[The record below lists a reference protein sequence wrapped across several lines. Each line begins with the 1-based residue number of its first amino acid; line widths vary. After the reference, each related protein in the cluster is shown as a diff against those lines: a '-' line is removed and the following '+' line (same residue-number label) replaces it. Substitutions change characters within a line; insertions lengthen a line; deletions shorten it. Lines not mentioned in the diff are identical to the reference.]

1 MTDILPDFQPEP
13 ELRLT
18 PAHLAMQ
25 QQLMELT
32 GVAQVV
38 IGPSGQLTLNS
49 RAYDMFGLHR
59 DAPSLTL
66 EQLESII
73 DEADRARFRHAG
85 EQAGES
91 RGSSELDCRLLR
103 PDGRS
108 VHLHARRYAERDAR
122 GRVTAHVLLALD
134 ITERTRVESALLE
147 TAERFR
153 AMTALSTDVHWA
165 AEAAPPSP
173 VAPVAAAAD
182 VRATEKLPSGPKQK
196 MRVLYVEDN
205 MFNLMLF
212 DEVMQTRDDVELRI
226 AQDGAKG
233 FDIAQSWLPH
243 VLVLDAHL
251 PDTHG
256 IELLKKIRQIE
267 GLKSTPVFMCSG
279 DNQPEHKQAAS
290 DAGFYGYWTKP
301 VDIDKVF
308 ADLDEVANR
317 TVFS

>member
-1 MTDILPDFQPEP
+1 MTDLLPDFKPEP

-18 PAHLAMQ
+18 AAHLAMQ

-38 IGPSGQLTLNS
+38 IGPSGQLKLNS
-49 RAYDMFGLHR
+49 RACDMFGLDR
-59 DAPSLTL
+59 DARPITL
-66 EQLESII
+66 AELESLI
-73 DEADRARFRHAG
+73 DAADRSRFRDAG
-85 EQAGES
+85 QEAGQSNEP
-91 RGSSELDCRLLR
+91 RELDCRLIR
-103 PDGRS
+103 PDGRA
-108 VHLHARRYAERDAR
+108 VELHVRRYGERDAH

-134 ITERTRVESALLE
+134 ITERKRVERALLE

-153 AMTALSTDVHWA
+153 AMTALSSDQHWA
-165 AEAAPPSP
+165 PEAPSPSP
-173 VAPVAAAAD
+173 VATTPPEQSASEA
-182 VRATEKLPSGPKQK
+182 EKVSSRPKQK

-212 DEVMQTRDDVELRI
+212 DEVMQTREDVELRI

-256 IELLKKIRQIE
+256 IDLIKRMRQVE
-267 GLKSTPVFMCSG
+267 GLKNTPVFMCSG
-279 DNQPEHKQAAS
+279 DNQPEHKQAAKE
-290 DAGFYGYWTKP
+290 AGFDGYWTKP

-308 ADLDEVANR
+308 ADLDDVANR
-317 TVFS
+317 TVFG

>member
-1 MTDILPDFQPEP
+1 MTDILPDFQAEP

-49 RAYDMFGLHR
+49 RAYDMLGLSR
-59 DAPSLTL
+59 DAPAVTL
-66 EQLESII
+66 AQLEALI
-73 DEADRARFRHAG
+73 DAADRTRFREAG

-91 RGSSELDCRLLR
+91 RGSSELDCHLIR
-103 PDGRS
+103 PDGRGIQ
-108 VHLHARRYAERDAR
+108 LHARRYAERDAR
-122 GRVTAHVLLALD
+122 GRVTAQVLLALD
-134 ITERTRVESALLE
+134 ITERKRVESALLE

-153 AMTALSTDVHWA
+153 AMSALSSDLHWA
-165 AEAAPPSP
+165 TEASPSSP
-173 VAPVAAAAD
+173 VPPVAAAAQ
-182 VRATEKLPSGPKQK
+182 VSPAEKLPSGPRQK

-233 FDIAQSWLPH
+233 FEIAQSWLPH

-256 IELLKKIRQIE
+256 IELLKRMRQVD
-267 GLKSTPVFMCSG
+267 GLQSTPVFMCSG
-279 DNQPEHKQAAS
+279 DSQPENVQAAR
-290 DAGFYGYWTKP
+290 DAGFDGYWTKP

-308 ADLDEVANR
+308 ADLDDVANR

>member
-1 MTDILPDFQPEP
+1 MTDFLPDFKPEP

-18 PAHLAMQ
+18 AAHLAMQ

-38 IGPSGQLTLNS
+38 IGPSGEPVLNS
-49 RAYDMFGLHR
+49 RACDMFGLDR
-59 DAPSLTL
+59 GAQPITL
-66 EQLESII
+66 AGLEALI
-73 DEADRARFRHAG
+73 DGADRARFRDAG
-85 EQAGES
+85 EQAAQSGEP
-91 RGSSELDCRLLR
+91 SELDCRLVR
-103 PDGRS
+103 PDGR
-108 VHLHARRYAERDAR
+108 VVELHVRRYGERDAH

-134 ITERTRVESALLE
+134 ITERKRVERALLE

-153 AMTALSTDVHWA
+153 AMTALSSDQHWA
-165 AEAAPPSP
+165 SEGPSPSP
-173 VAPVAAAAD
+173 VA
-182 VRATEKLPSGPKQK
+182 ATQPEPTQARPRQK

-233 FDIAQSWLPH
+233 FEIAQSWLPH

-256 IELLKKIRQIE
+256 IELIKRIRAVD
-267 GLKSTPVFMCSG
+267 GLKNTPVFMCSG
-279 DNQPEHKQAAS
+279 DNQPEHKQAAR
-290 DAGFYGYWTKP
+290 DAGFDGYWTKP

-317 TVFS
+317 TVFD